1 MAIKEFGHSTIL
13 DFAAVSPYDFLLT
26 VRKPGGWSLL
36 TPQEVFEKDILWT
49 VMRAPTGKLYGLKLK
64 SLGTVEKPKIRCQ
77 LYSDHKLGE
86 VEKTDL
92 SHILGFTL
100 NLNEDLREFY
110 ALAEHD
116 SLVNVLAKDL
126 YGLRNTKS
134 PDLFSRL
141 ILAVTL
147 QMAPI
152 SRSDQMMELLI
163 SEYGEK
169 VKFDGKEI
177 MYWPAVATIA
187 KARVKDL
194 ERKCKLGYRAKSL
207 RAIAETIREGF
218 PSLQELEA
226 MSPDEAKTKLM
237 DLKGIGDY
245 SADIVSP
252 HFGFALDVWS
262 AKIFSM
268 LMLGKEPENPREVIP
283 KLKKVAERRWGKW
296 RGYVFIYVLHDLKNL
311 SRRYN
316 LKLTEV

>member
-13 DFAAVSPYDFLLT
+13 DLAAFPPYDFLLT
-26 VRKPGGWSLL
+26 VHKPGGWSLL

-49 VMRAPTGKLYGLKLK
+49 VMRTPTGKLYGLKLK
-64 SLGTVEKPKIRCQ
+64 TLGTMEKPKIRCY
-77 LYSDHKLGE
+77 LYSDNKLGE

-92 SHILGFTL
+92 SHILEFTL

-110 ALAEHD
+110 ALAKHD
-116 SLVNVLAKDL
+116 SLVSVLVKDL

-134 PDLFSRL
+134 PDVFSRL

-177 MYWPAVATIA
+177 AYWPSAATIA
-187 KARVKDL
+187 KAQVKDL

-207 RAIAETIREGF
+207 RAIAQTVRKGF
-218 PSLQELEA
+218 PSLQELDA

-252 HFGFALDVWS
+252 HFGVALDVWS

-268 LMLGKEPENPREVIP
+268 LMFGKEPENPREVIP
-283 KLKKVAERRWGKW
+283 KLRKVAERRWGKW